1 MNFRINPKISISKI
15 LFFFISCILI
25 CYYFN
30 FDEIIFKRPQSLHLW
45 RQSDCLSIT
54 DHYYKG
60 NQFLNNQVYYLGDKN
75 DGKTMSEM
83 PILYYTIGKIW
94 NYTGKSEVIYRFIIL
109 LLFIISLFYF
119 FYSREKIKSD
129 FTYNIIS
136 SLFLFGSPVIAY
148 YSINFL
154 MDLPAL
160 SLAIVGLS
168 HYYLFKKFNKN
179 SNKYYFFLFYT
190 LAGLLKISSLISFV
204 AIILFEII
212 FTKDEIKISL
222 KKNWFL
228 IFSLILIQTIWYKYA
243 AYYNSIHNSG
253 IFLIG
258 TLPLWNMTSEEINI
272 TSKAI
277 LEHIKWDYF
286 SLSASYFI
294 VILSLITLFHKQ
306 YKNRFLILL
315 TIFGV
320 LSFTALF
327 FWALKDHDYYTI
339 NLFIFIP
346 IIFSEFQSI
355 KDKINFKLVFNI
367 LLIYIFFNQ
376 LNISSKRLEA
386 RYDESSWTNNNY
398 AENIKRLENI
408 ETFLVKNNIYEGTK
422 VLSLSDN
429 SINTSLYFIQRSG
442 WTNYGIDY
450 DTSKIKNCIQ
460 NGAEYLIIYDRNE
473 FLSKEKQLSN
483 LIDNFQ
489 DSLNGVLIYK
499 LKNKP

>member
-1 MNFRINPKISISKI
+1 MNFKTAQNISFSKI

-94 NYTGKSEVIYRFIIL
+94 QFTGKNEAIYRFIIF
-109 LLFIISLFYF
+109 FIFISSNFFF
-119 FYSREKIKSD
+119 FYTREKIKPD
-129 FTYNIIS
+129 FFYNIIS
-136 SLFLFGSPVIAY
+136 SLFLFGSPIVAY
-148 YSINFL
+148 YSLNFL

-160 SLAIVGLS
+160 SLAIIGIS

-179 SNKYYFFLFYT
+179 SHKYFFFLFFT
-190 LAGLLKISSLISFV
+190 LAGLLKISSLISFI

-212 FTKDEIKISL
+212 FTKDVIKISF
-222 KKNWFL
+222 KKSWLL
-228 IFSLILIQTIWYKYA
+228 ILSLISIQIIWYKYA

-258 TLPLWNMTSEEINI
+258 TLPIWNMTSEEINI

-320 LSFTALF
+320 LSFAALF

-346 IIFSEFQSI
+346 ILFSEFQSI

-376 LNISSKRLEA
+376 LNITSKRLKS
-386 RYDESSWTNNNY
+386 RYDESSWTNQNY
-398 AENIKRLENI
+398 VENIKRLENI
-408 ETFLVKNNIYEGTK
+408 ETFLTKNNIQKNTK

-450 DTSKIKNCIQ
+450 DSVKVNNCIK
-460 NGAEYLIIYDRNE
+460 NGAEYLIIYDKKDFLENE
-473 FLSKEKQLSN
+473 KSIRSQ
-483 LIDNFQ
+483 IDYLQ
-489 DSLNGVLIYK
+489 DSSNGIFVYK
-499 LKNKP
+499 LIK